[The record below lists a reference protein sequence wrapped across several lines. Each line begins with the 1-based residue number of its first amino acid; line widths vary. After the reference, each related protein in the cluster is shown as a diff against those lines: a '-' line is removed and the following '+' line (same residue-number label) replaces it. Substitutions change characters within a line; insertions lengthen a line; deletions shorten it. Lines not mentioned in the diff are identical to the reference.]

1 MDIPR
6 KSHKLKHIWRY
17 GLTLLLA
24 VGLLAAA
31 TWSLS
36 QMKPAA
42 PKVSRSRLLI
52 DSVKRGPLLRQVR
65 GLGTLIP
72 EQINFIPAATDGR
85 VERILFR
92 PGTAVTPNSILL
104 ELSNPE
110 LQQSTQDTELQI
122 KAAQAE
128 YANLKIKLESQL
140 LDQQAVL
147 ASVQADYTQ
156 AKLQAEANEKLSQQG
171 LLPDLT
177 LKLSATKVKEL
188 ATRYELEQKRLAI
201 NAEATQAQLAVQQTR
216 LDQLQALLTLRYSQV
231 AALQVRAGV
240 RGVLQQ
246 LPVEVGQKVAAGTIL
261 AKIAQPERLKAELKI
276 PETQAKDI
284 QLGQPANIDTHNGL
298 VTGKVSRI
306 DPAVN
311 NGTVTVDVALTSAL
325 PAGARPDL
333 SVDGTIEL
341 ERLENILFVSRPIQG
356 QPQSTISL
364 FKLEPDGKSAVRLM
378 VKLGRSS
385 VNLIEVVE
393 GLSEGNQI
401 IISDM
406 STWDMANRVLL
417 D

>member
-6 KSHKLKHIWRY
+6 KPRKLKNFWRY
-17 GLTLLLA
+17 TLVMFLA
-24 VGLLAAA
+24 IGLLAAI
-31 TWSLS
+31 TMSLS
-36 QMKPAA
+36 QVKPAA
-42 PKVSRSRLLI
+42 PKISRSRLLI
-52 DSVKRGPLLRQVR
+52 DTVKRGPMLRQVR
-65 GLGTLIP
+65 GLGTLVP

-92 PGTAVTPNSILL
+92 PGMTVNANSILL

-110 LQQSTQDTELQI
+110 LQQATQDTELQI

-128 YANLKIKLESQL
+128 YANLKIKLESQF
-140 LDQQAVL
+140 LDQQAIL

-156 AKLQAEANEKLSQQG
+156 AKLQAEANEKLAQQG
-171 LLPDLT
+171 LLPELT

-188 ATRYELEQKRLAI
+188 ATRYELEQKRVAI
-201 NAEATQAQLAVQQTR
+201 NGEAVQAQLAVQQTR
-216 LDQLQALLTLRYSQV
+216 LDQLQALLTLKRSQV
-231 AALQVRAGV
+231 ASLQVRAGV

-246 LPVEVGQKVAAGTIL
+246 LPIEVGQKVTSGTIL
-261 AKIAQPERLKAELKI
+261 AKIAQPENLKAELKI

-284 QLGQPANIDTHNGL
+284 QIGQKASIDTHNGL
-298 VTGKVSRI
+298 VMGQVNRI

-311 NGTVTVDVALTSAL
+311 NGTVTIDVTLTSAL
-325 PAGARPDL
+325 PTGARPDL

-356 QPQSTISL
+356 QPQSTVSL
-364 FKLEPDGKSAVRLM
+364 FKLEEDGKSAVRLM
-378 VKLGRSS
+378 VKLGRNS
-385 VNLIEVVE
+385 VNLIEVIE
-393 GLSEGNQI
+393 GLTEGNQI

-406 STWDMANRVLL
+406 SAWDNANRVLL